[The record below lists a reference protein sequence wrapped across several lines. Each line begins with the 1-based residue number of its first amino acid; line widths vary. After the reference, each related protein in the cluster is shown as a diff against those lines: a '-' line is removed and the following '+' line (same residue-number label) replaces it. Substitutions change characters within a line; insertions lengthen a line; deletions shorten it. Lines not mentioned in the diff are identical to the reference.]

1 MHAVKKR
8 GGSALLLTRC
18 CMKRKTEYKILN
30 QKTAEKKVCKE
41 FTSHFG
47 VGFTTNTKRTQ
58 YGQNNVSFVIGV
70 SKENSIMGTEL
81 ETLPFLLEVGKRKS
95 QQRRS

>member
-30 QKTAEKKVCKE
+30 QKMAEKKLCKE
-41 FTSHFG
+41 FTSQFG
-47 VGFTTNTKRTQ
+47 VGFTTKSKTTQ
-58 YGQNNVSFVIGV
+58 NGQNNVSFVIGV

-81 ETLPFLLEVGKRKS
+81 ETLPFFLEVGKGKS
-95 QQRRS
+95 QQR

>member
-81 ETLPFLLEVGKRKS
+81 ETLPFFLEVGKRKS
-95 QQRRS
+95 QQR

>member
-18 CMKRKTEYKILN
+18 YMKRKTEYKILN
-30 QKTAEKKVCKE
+30 QKWQKKEKVCKQ
-41 FTSHFG
+41 FTSQFG
-47 VGFTTNTKRTQ
+47 VGLTTDSKRTQ

-81 ETLPFLLEVGKRKS
+81 ETLRFIWK
-95 QQRRS
+95 